1 MLGALYF
8 GQDEVGSL
16 VIEWRDQAMKL
27 RKAAIALAMSGL
39 MVFSLGAM
47 AGCADNSEQVIRD
60 SLTQEF
66 EQLKN
71 PDEALLSE
79 MSSSIPEA
87 SLSQLGLS
95 VDDVMRSMLTGFEGT
110 VDSVTVN
117 GNTADAVV
125 TVSSKDFT
133 QIEEAMTNLQSDMMD
148 NVDQFADMST
158 DEIYAWAGQKI
169 MEAIESAPVET
180 HEPITLQYEREG
192 NTWEPTAGAKSE
204 LYSALFG

>member
-1 MLGALYF
+1 
-8 GQDEVGSL
+8 
-16 VIEWRDQAMKL
+16 MKL

>member
-148 NVDQFADMST
+148 NVDQFADMRT

-169 MEAIESAPVET
+169 MEAIERAPVET